1 MTDLVDQMF
10 PPINRKWAPD
20 YTDFNYWRP
29 PVQEFPLPDLTPP
42 SPALSARSDT
52 SSKSTLARLR
62 NFSLVGSRQPVL
74 SKPPFPPTELVQG
87 VLDNGGYRSSHLR
100 QMSSF
105 ERLGSRLV
113 ALTQSSSYVDDGNG
127 SGSGSGSGTFPSR
140 SSGSASSTYLD
151 SDDEGD
157 IGEVEELKKRRRPRS
172 TSMSSMPGSLDDMH
186 FELGDEEGEGEGEG
200 EEGKEGGYMY
210 DGENEE
216 EAAEEAFDEDFLAT
230 GEMQNVP
237 FL

>member
-52 SSKSTLARLR
+52 SSQSALARLR
-62 NFSLVGSRQPVL
+62 NFSLVGSRQPVFP
-74 SKPPFPPTELVQG
+74 KPPVMHAEVPDGG
-87 VLDNGGYRSSHLR
+87 VRRSSHLR
-100 QMSSF
+100 QISSI

-113 ALTQSSSYVDDGNG
+113 ALTQSSYAVDDG
-127 SGSGSGSGTFPSR
+127 SGSGSFPSR
-140 SSGSASSTYLD
+140 SSASSTYLD
-151 SDDEGD
+151 SEEDEGD
-157 IGEVEELKKRRRPRS
+157 IGEYGELKKRRRS

-186 FELGDEEGEGEGEG
+186 FELDDDEGEMGEGEGG
-200 EEGKEGGYMY
+200 EVY

-216 EAAEEAFDEDFLAT
+216 VAAEEAFDEDFLAT

>member
-10 PPINRKWAPD
+10 PPIHRKWASD
-20 YTDFNYWRP
+20 YTDFNYWRA
-29 PVQEFPLPDLTPP
+29 PVQEFALPDLTPP

-52 SSKSTLARLR
+52 SSQSALARLR
-62 NFSLVGSRQPVL
+62 NFSLVGSRQPTLPKPSVL
-74 SKPPFPPTELVQG
+74 PAEV
-87 VLDNGGYRSSHLR
+87 VNGSGPDGSVYRSSHLR

-105 ERLGSRLV
+105 ERLGSRLA
-113 ALTQSSSYVDDGNG
+113 ALTQSSPYTVDDS
-127 SGSGSGSGTFPSR
+127 SGSGSGSVPSR
-140 SSGSASSTYLD
+140 WSSSTYLD
-151 SDDEGD
+151 SEDEGD
-157 IGEVEELKKRRRPRS
+157 TGDDGELKKRRRPRS
-172 TSMSSMPGSLDDMH
+172 TSMSSMPGSLDDVR
-186 FELGDEEGEGEGEG
+186 FDLDDEEGEEGGEGEGEG
-200 EEGKEGGYMY
+200 EEGEDVY

>member
-52 SSKSTLARLR
+52 STQSTLARLR
-62 NFSLVGSRQPVL
+62 NFSLVGTRQSSIPVKL
-74 SKPPFPPTELVQG
+74 PVPSTEV
-87 VLDNGGYRSSHLR
+87 VGYRSSHLR

-105 ERLGSRLV
+105 ERLGSQLV
-113 ALTQSSSYVDDGNG
+113 ALTQSPSYAAEDG
-127 SGSGSGSGTFPSR
+127 SGSGSYPSQ

-151 SDDEGD
+151 SEDEAD
-157 IGEVEELKKRRRPRS
+157 VGEDGELKKRRRTRS
-172 TSMSSMPGSLDDMH
+172 TSISSMPGSLDDMH
-186 FELGDEEGEGEGEG
+186 FELDGEGEEEGEGEGEEEREG
-200 EEGKEGGYMY
+200 EYREEGGYGY

-216 EAAEEAFDEDFLAT
+216 VAAEKAFDEDFLAT